1 MNAFSHTLAVG
12 FAGLA
17 LLAST
22 PAAAQLPR
30 AQELMARHDS
40 LIGGRM
46 VLEQRESV
54 RIVGVLNI
62 PMAGIEA
69 PFEILK
75 RKPNSYFFRSS
86 LGAMGEMQQGFDGTT
101 AWALAPGQPPM
112 ILDGQSKD
120 QIVTQADFYADLHDT
135 TKYLTAETV
144 GETDFEG
151 KRVHEV
157 RITRKNGS
165 EVTEYFDK
173 ATGLSAGGVSSADTP
188 TGKMLQ
194 TSIYTDYKEFDGL
207 RFASRIV
214 QRNPQYEV
222 ILSIQLVEFNKVEAA
237 AVAVPESIKALIKP
251 VP

>member
-1 MNAFSHTLAVG
+1 LFASTRMLAV
-12 FAGLA
+12 ALA
-17 LLAST
+17 ALTALA
-22 PAAAQLPR
+22 PAPSAAQAPS
-30 AQELMARHDS
+30 AQALMARHDS
-40 LIGGRM
+40 LVGGRA
-46 VLEQRESV
+46 VLEQRESI

-101 AWALAPGQPPM
+101 AWALAPGQAPM
-112 ILDGQSKD
+112 ILDGQSRD

-135 TKYLTAETV
+135 TKYAKAETV
-144 GETDFEG
+144 GETEFEG
-151 KRVHEV
+151 KRVFEV
-157 RITRKNGS
+157 RITRKSGS

-188 TGKMLQ
+188 MGKMLQ
-194 TSIYTDYKEFDGL
+194 TSVYTDYKEFDGL

-222 ILSIQLVEFNKVEAA
+222 ILSIQLVEFNRVEPA
-237 AVAVPESIKALIKP
+237 AVAVPESIKALVKP
-251 VP
+251 E